1 MSMLRTQP
9 SWAHTPVWGS
19 LLLQTSLAQGRSP
32 LSSYP
37 LPWASLAL
45 PQALGFICPE
55 RNCSPSF
62 HHQTGF
68 LSADPYPSCPAR
80 PWG

>member
-1 MSMLRTQP
+1 MSMLRTRP

-32 LSSYP
+32 LSSYS